1 LHVHHLDVLQ
11 QFRFGLATSIVY
23 QIVMLLNLHLVVLHL
38 FIVTVITQIV
48 RQMLLYQLVKLL
60 VILSLRRDYFVDFL
74 VQVQEK
80 LVLLHNLV
88 ELCFL
93 DFDLAHLRVLQLLV
107 EIDVVGGVV
116 FVLVLIYD

>member
-1 LHVHHLDVLQ
+1 MLQ

-48 RQMLLYQLVKLL
+48 RQVLLYQLVKLL